1 MQTKTNTMRILII
14 TLCAGATTLLAGCAA
29 TGDRA
34 AGTPGAASI
43 TAAQL
48 PAAVNR
54 VSWGINQRTWQQAQ
68 TMGYDAWLEHQLRPA
83 PAVLPAAAQA
93 QIEGLT
99 ITTTPLPQ
107 LVAELEQQR
116 KDADKITDDD
126 EQKTA
131 KKAYQ
136 QAMNNVAREAATRSL
151 LRDLYSPNQL
161 QEQMTWFWMNH
172 FNIYAGK
179 SYLRALVGDYEET
192 AIRPHALGK
201 FRDLLGAT
209 LRHPAMLRYLDNEQN
224 AANRI
229 NENYARELMELH
241 TLGVDGGYSQR
252 DVQEL
257 ARILTGVGV
266 NLTGNEPRVKKELQ
280 SQYVRSGLF
289 EFNPNRHDYGNK
301 QFLGQ
306 PVKGRGL
313 AEVDEALDRLSR
325 SPATARFIS
334 HKLAVYFVADEPPPA
349 LVTRMA
355 AVFQSSDGDIA
366 AVLRAMLTSTEFGQ
380 SLGKKF
386 KDPIHYVVS
395 ALRLTYEEKV
405 VLNTGPMAVWINR
418 MAQPLYGRQTPDGY
432 ALTQPGWAS
441 PGQMTTRFEI
451 AKAIG
456 SGNAGLF
463 KTEGPQP
470 QERAAFPQLASP
482 FYYQQLQPTLGPKTR
497 QALEQAASPQ
507 EWNTLLLSSPELMH
521 R

>member
-1 MQTKTNTMRILII
+1 MQTNTNTMRTLII
-14 TLCAGATTLLAGCAA
+14 TLLAGATTLLAGCAA

-34 AGTPGAASI
+34 AATAGAASL

-48 PAAVNR
+48 PGAVNR
-54 VSWGINQRTWQQAQ
+54 VSWGVNQGTWQQAQ
-68 TMGYDAWLEHQLRPA
+68 ALGYDAWLEQQLRPS
-83 PAVLPAAAQA
+83 PALLPAAAQI
-93 QIEGLT
+93 QIDGLT
-99 ITTTPLPQ
+99 IASKPLPQ
-107 LVAELEQQR
+107 LVADLEQQR
-116 KDADKITDDD
+116 KDADKIADDD
-126 EQKTA
+126 EKKAAQ
-131 KKAYQ
+131 KAYQ
-136 QAMNNVAREAATRSL
+136 QAMNDLAREAATRSL

-172 FNIYAGK
+172 FNVHSGK
-179 SYLRALVGDYEET
+179 SNLRALVGDYEET

-209 LRHPAMLRYLDNEQN
+209 VRHPAMIRYLDNEQN

-266 NLTGNEPRVKKELQ
+266 NLGDTAPKVKKELQ
-280 SQYVRSGLF
+280 SQYVRNGLF

-313 AEVDEALDRLSR
+313 AEVDEALDRLCR
-325 SPATARFIS
+325 SPAAARFIS
-334 HKLAVYFVADEPPPA
+334 RKLAVYFVADEPPPA
-349 LVTRMA
+349 LVARMA
-355 AVFQSSDGDIA
+355 AVFQASDGDIA
-366 AVLRAMLTSTEFGQ
+366 AVMRTMLTSTEFAE

-386 KDPIHYVVS
+386 KDPVHYVV
-395 ALRLTYEEKV
+395 AAVRLTYDDKV
-405 VLNTGPMAVWINR
+405 VLNTAPMLGWLNR

-470 QERAAFPQLASP
+470 QERAAFPQLASA
-482 FYYQQLQPTLGPKTR
+482 FYYQSLQQTLAPNTR
-497 QALEQAASPQ
+497 RALEQAISPQ

>member
-1 MQTKTNTMRILII
+1 MPTTTHTMRTLII
-14 TLCAGATTLLAGCAA
+14 TLLAGATTLLAGCAA

-34 AGTPGAASI
+34 AGAPSANSI

-54 VSWGINQRTWQQAQ
+54 VSWGINQGTWQQAQ
-68 TMGYDAWLEHQLRPA
+68 TLGYDAWLEQQLRPA
-83 PAVLPAAAQA
+83 PALLPAAAQA
-93 QIEGLT
+93 QIDGLT
-99 ITTTPLPQ
+99 ITTKPLRQ
-107 LVAELEQQR
+107 LVTELEQQR
-116 KDADKITDDD
+116 EDAEKIADDD
-126 EQKTA
+126 EKKAA
-131 KKAYQ
+131 KKVLQVAL
-136 QAMNNVAREAATRSL
+136 NEVARETATRSL

-172 FNIYAGK
+172 FNIFTGK
-179 SYLRALVGDYEET
+179 SYLRLLVGDYEEN

-209 LRHPAMLRYLDNEQN
+209 LYHPAMIRYLDNDRN
-224 AANRI
+224 AARRI

-266 NLTGNEPRVKKELQ
+266 NLTGDEPKVKQELQ
-280 SQYVRSGLF
+280 SQYVRNGLF
-289 EFNPNRHDYGNK
+289 EFNPERHDYGNK

-306 PVKGRGL
+306 AIKGRGL
-313 AEVDEALDRLSR
+313 AEVDEALDRLAR
-325 SPATARFIS
+325 NPATARFIS

-349 LVTRMA
+349 LVARMA

-366 AVLRAMLTSTEFGQ
+366 AVLRTMLTSTEFAQ

-386 KDPIHYVVS
+386 KDPVHYVIS
-395 ALRLTYEEKV
+395 AVRLTYDDKV
-405 VLNTGPMAVWINR
+405 VLNTAPMVAWINR

-451 AKAIG
+451 AKTIG
-456 SGNAGLF
+456 SGNPGLF
-463 KTEGPQP
+463 KTEGAQP
-470 QERAAFPQLASP
+470 KERAAFMQLASP
-482 FYYQQLQPTLGPKTR
+482 FYYQHLQPAMGPRTR
-497 QALEQAASPQ
+497 QALGQAASPQ
-507 EWNTLLLSSPELMH
+507 EWNTLLLSSPEFMH

>member
-1 MQTKTNTMRILII
+1 MQSKTHQMR
-14 TLCAGATTLLAGCAA
+14 TLTIALFACTATLLAGCAA
-29 TGDRA
+29 TGNGSGTADTA
-34 AGTPGAASI
+34 AAIAP
-43 TAAQL
+43 AQL

-54 VSWGINQRTWQQAQ
+54 VSWGINQGTWQQAQ
-68 TMGYDAWLEHQLRPA
+68 TLGYAAWLERQLH
-83 PAVLPAAAQA
+83 PAAAALPPPAQA
-93 QIEGLT
+93 QVDALAIVQK
-99 ITTTPLPQ
+99 PLPQ

-126 EQKTA
+126 EKKTA
-131 KKAYQ
+131 QKAYQ
-136 QAMNNVAREAATRSL
+136 QALNNLAREAATRSL

-161 QEQMTWFWMNH
+161 QEQMTWFWINH
-172 FNIYAGK
+172 FNVHSGK
-179 SYLRALVGDYEET
+179 SNLRALVGDYEET

-209 LRHPAMLRYLDNEQN
+209 LRHPAMIRYLDNEQN

-266 NLTGNEPRVKKELQ
+266 NLSGTAAKVKSELQ

-313 AEVDEALDRLSR
+313 AEVDEALDRLCR

-334 HKLAVYFVADEPPPA
+334 RKLAMYFVADEPPPA
-349 LVTRMA
+349 LVARMA

-366 AVLRAMLTSTEFGQ
+366 AVMRTMLTSAEFVQ

-386 KDPIHYVVS
+386 KDPVHYVVS
-395 ALRLTYEEKV
+395 AVRLTYDDKV
-405 VLNTGPMAVWINR
+405 VLNTAPMLGWLNR

-451 AKAIG
+451 ARAIG

-463 KTEGPQP
+463 KAEGPQP
-470 QERAAFPQLASP
+470 QERAAFPQLASA
-482 FYYQQLQPTLGPKTR
+482 FYYQTLQQNLAPATR
-497 QALEQAASPQ
+497 QALEQATSPQ
-507 EWNTLLLSSPELMH
+507 EWNTLLLSSPELMY